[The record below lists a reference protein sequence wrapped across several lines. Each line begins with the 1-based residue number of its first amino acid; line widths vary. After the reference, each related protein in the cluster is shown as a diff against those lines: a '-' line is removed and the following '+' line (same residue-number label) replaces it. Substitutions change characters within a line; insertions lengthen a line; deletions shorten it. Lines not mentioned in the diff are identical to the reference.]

1 MIGNYIIGILGIVG
15 LMVVWAIVQSMW
27 RKIFID
33 EVVDHDVLAGRSDCG
48 NCSCLTP
55 CTNKKLA
62 KEKNKK

>member
-1 MIGNYIIGILGIVG
+1 MSGNYIIGIIGIAG
-15 LMVVWAIVQSMW
+15 LMVAWVAVQSLW

-33 EVVDHDVLAGRSDCG
+33 EVVDRDVLAGRSDCG

-55 CTNKKLA
+55 CSVKNLG